1 MSVDRVRSVAD
12 AIERV
17 RLVRER
23 ASGKWS
29 EADTETRAIEP
40 ILQALGYSSWE
51 YSKRPASTGGYFPD
65 YVISPEAK
73 HKWFLEAK
81 AWGESLESKADQAV
95 NYANNDG
102 AEWAVITNGHCWI
115 LYQATRKAPIQEK
128 VVEVIHI
135 LEDADAAERLTALL
149 SKEAMIA
156 NEPRRIARTAWLR
169 QVLETELR
177 NPSSGLVSA
186 LCKHVNVGYELHAS
200 KQEIAE
206 ALAQLLT
213 TPKRDRPP
221 LSVPALQARSSTRS
235 VPPHLSPDP
244 PGPSPEVPKREVTLR
259 DLRSM
264 SVTGMQP
271 PRGIVLP
278 GGRKLTCGRWK
289 DLLVRLAEE
298 LCSTGRLTPPITSRG
313 SRRYIVN
320 WETVDR
326 GGNQM
331 YGPKAISI
339 GSRTAY
345 VETNLSARTVVEQAA
360 LLVELADISL
370 DSVIVHW

>member
-1 MSVDRVRSVAD
+1 MSVDRVRSVAG
-12 AIERV
+12 AIEQV

-81 AWGESLESKADQAV
+81 AWAESLESKADQAV

-128 VVEVIHI
+128 VVEVIDI

-186 LCKHVNVGYELHAS
+186 LCKHVNVRYELHAS
-200 KQEIAE
+200 EQEIAE

-213 TPKRDRPP
+213 TAKRVRPP
-221 LSVPALQARSSTRS
+221 LSVSA
-235 VPPHLSPDP
+235 PPHLSPDP
-244 PGPSPEVPKREVTLR
+244 PALSPEVPKREVTLR

-278 GGRKLTCGRWK
+278 GRRELTCGRWN

-298 LCSTGRLTPPITSRG
+298 LCGTGRLTPPITSPSG
-313 SRRYIVN
+313 RRYIVN
-320 WETVDR
+320 WEPFDR
-326 GGNQM
+326 RGKQM

-345 VETNLSARTVVEQAA
+345 VETNLSARTIVEQAA